1 MQRSTPKGSIQQ
13 EMLRQRLPI
22 VVFLMLT
29 ICMGVIIRVISF
41 QFPQDP
47 RIVREFAVQREANAG
62 SIERFESPRGNIYDR
77 NGYSLAVN
85 RLLYRVGI
93 SPNIVSDR
101 TKTASDL
108 ARILNRDELEIYEI
122 LQRDSRYEL
131 LGIVSPDTWKEIRDL
146 DLYAIRVDRV
156 QRRVYPQKE
165 LGGQVIGFVAGDSK
179 DARGYEGVEGAYN
192 DQLAGIVRDQEVSI
206 IPFDLPT
213 DGSNL
218 KQGADLVLTLDR
230 DVQFLIETELRRAVT
245 ETQAQGGTIIVM
257 NPRNGDI
264 LGMAS
269 EPSFDPNKYA
279 DLEEQELR
287 NPAIRDIY
295 EPGSVF
301 KILTV
306 AAGLETGVITPEWTY
321 NDTGLLEIG
330 GIEITNWDKQAYG
343 VVDVRQVLVNSLN
356 IGTAEVALAMK
367 WERFYGMLERFGI
380 GSQTQVNLQGEE
392 AGILR
397 TPYSITGDWDDSD
410 LATNSFGQGVSVTSL
425 QMLTAA
431 NAIAN
436 DGLMM
441 QPRIVYQIVDGETIY
456 TARPTTVRRV
466 ISAET
471 AALVTDMMVSVV
483 QDGLD
488 ERAQVPGYTV
498 AGKTGTAQIA
508 GVVEYLEGAYIM
520 SFIGFLPA
528 DDPQVSVLVKLDRP
542 FGDYASQTAAPL
554 FSRVA
559 SRLVLL
565 LEIPTDETRF
575 ALAAQGATVGESSP

>member
-1 MQRSTPKGSIQQ
+1 MQKSTPENSIQQ
-13 EMLRQRLPI
+13 DMLRQRLPI
-22 VVFLMLT
+22 VVVVMVAV
-29 ICMGVIIRVISF
+29 CMGLIIRVISF

-77 NGYSLAVN
+77 NGNPLAVN

-93 SPNIVSDR
+93 SPNVVSDR

-108 ARILNRDELEIYEI
+108 ARILGRDELEIYEI
-122 LQRDSRYEL
+122 LQRESQYEL

-156 QRRVYPQKE
+156 QRRVYPQVE
-165 LGGQVIGFVAGDSK
+165 LGGQVIGFVAGDGQ
-179 DARGYEGVEGAYN
+179 DASGYEGVEGYYN
-192 DQLAGIVRDQEVSI
+192 DQLSGIVRDQEVSI

-230 DVQFLIETELRRAVT
+230 DIQFLIETELERAVI
-245 ETQAQGGTIIVM
+245 ETGAQGGTIIVM

-269 EPSFDPNKYA
+269 EPSFDPNNYA
-279 DLEEQELR
+279 QLEEQELR

-330 GIEITNWDKQAYG
+330 GIEIRNWDEQAYG
-343 VVDVRQVLVNSLN
+343 VVDARQVLVNSLN
-356 IGTAEVALAMK
+356 IGASEIALAMK
-367 WERFYGMLERFGI
+367 DDRFYGMLERFGI
-380 GSQTQVNLQGEE
+380 GSRTQVDLQGEE
-392 AGILR
+392 AGIMR
-397 TPYSITGDWDDSD
+397 TRTSITGDWSESD
-410 LATNSFGQGVSVTSL
+410 LATNSFGQGVSVTPL

-441 QPRIVYQIVDGETIY
+441 QPRIVYQVVDGETIY
-456 TARPTTVRRV
+456 TSSPATVRRV

-488 ERAQVPGYTV
+488 ERAQVLGYTV

-508 GVVEYLEGAYIM
+508 GVTEYLEGVHIM
-520 SFIGFLPA
+520 TFVGFLPA

-542 FGDYASQTAAPL
+542 FAEFASQVAAPL

-565 LEIPTDETRF
+565 LEIPTDEVRF
-575 ALAAQGATVGESSP
+575 ALASQGATVGESSP